1 MTFKETIIN
10 TIKGKKTGHVPFIPR
25 LDIWYKSN
33 KLRNKLPKKYK
44 DCTLDEIVKD
54 MGLGFHTIVP
64 DFSNYRGR
72 KSVALSGLGISD
84 LKTNP
89 YKINTGNL
97 DFDFKTDS
105 SGVTQ
110 TIYRTPFGS
119 ITTKTLYDCR
129 MKESGATIGHTLEH
143 AFKTAADAN
152 AIGYI
157 FENIKVEKNYKDFAE
172 YKDSIGENGIA
183 VAFCMLSAS
192 PMHHIMKSLC
202 PFESFVYQLHDNPKV
217 FESIAQKIDIFFS
230 EVVNIAASSDAEVVF
245 CGANYD
251 SFLTWPLFFKQY
263 ITSYL
268 KKYSA
273 VSHQKGKFF
282 LTHADGEN
290 EGLINEYVE
299 GCIDI
304 ADSICPYPM
313 TKLKLEDIRRV
324 FAGKIT
330 IWGGIPSICTL
341 EEFMNE
347 YEFDRYLYSLA
358 DSIGRGEHI
367 ILSFADTTPPDA
379 KFERIGKVAEFAE
392 SLKLS

>member
-1 MTFKETIIN
+1 
-10 TIKGKKTGHVPFIPR
+10 
-25 LDIWYKSN
+25 
-33 KLRNKLPKKYK
+33 
-44 DCTLDEIVKD
+44 
-54 MGLGFHTIVP
+54 MGLGSHTVVP
-64 DFSNYRGR
+64 DFSNYRNR
-72 KSVALSGLGISD
+72 NSVALSGLGISD

-89 YKINTGNL
+89 YKINTDNL
-97 DFDFKTDS
+97 DYESKTDS
-105 SGVTQ
+105 GGVTQ
-110 TIYRTPFGS
+110 TIYRTPFGK

-202 PFESFVYQLHDNPKV
+202 PFEGFVYQLHDNPKI
-217 FESIAQKIDIFFS
+217 FKILAQKIDIFFN
-230 EVVNIAASSDAEVVF
+230 EVVSISASSDAEVVF

-251 SFLTWPLFFKQY
+251 SFLTWPSFFKQY
-263 ITSYL
+263 ITPYL
-268 KKYSA
+268 KKYSD

-299 GCIDI
+299 GSIDI

-313 TKLKLEDIRRV
+313 TKLKLEDIRKE

-330 IWGGIPSICTL
+330 IWGGIPSICIL
-341 EEFMNE
+341 EEFINE
-347 YEFDRYLYSLA
+347 YDFDRYLYSLA

-379 KFERIGKVAEFAE
+379 KFERIGKVAQFAE
-392 SLKLS
+392 SLRLS

>member
-1 MTFKETIIN
+1 MNFKKTIIN
-10 TIKGKKTGHVPFIPR
+10 TIKGKKTDYVPFIPR

-33 KLRNKLPKKYK
+33 KIRNTLPKKYK
-44 DCTLDEIVKD
+44 SYTLVEIAKD
-54 MGLGFHTIVP
+54 LGLGFHTIVP
-64 DFSNYRGR
+64 DFSYYRNK
-72 KSVALSGLGISD
+72 KSAALAGLGIYD

-89 YKINTGNL
+89 YAINTDNL
-97 DFDFKTDS
+97 DFEFKTDCN
-105 SGVTQ
+105 GITQ
-110 TIYRTPFGS
+110 TIYLTPYGN
-119 ITTKTLYDCR
+119 ITTKTIYDYR

-143 AFKTAADAN
+143 AFKTAADVN

-157 FENIKVEKNYKDFAE
+157 FENIKVEKNYKDFSE
-172 YKDSIGENGIA
+172 YKDSIGNNGIT

-202 PFESFVYQLHDNPKV
+202 RFENFIYQLHDNPTI
-217 FESIAQKIDIFFS
+217 FESLAQKIDIFLS
-230 EVVNIAASSDAEVVF
+230 KIVNVAASSDADVVF

-263 ITSYL
+263 ITPYL

-273 VSHQKGKFF
+273 ISHQMDKFF

-290 EGLINEYVE
+290 EGLIKEYVE
-299 GCIDI
+299 GQIDI

-313 TKLKLEDIRRV
+313 TKLKLEDIRRE
-324 FAGKIT
+324 FNGKIT
-330 IWGGIPSICTL
+330 IWGGIPSICAL
-341 EEFMNE
+341 EKFMNE

-358 DSIGRGEHI
+358 DSIGKGDHI

-379 KFERIGKVAEFAE
+379 KFERISKLAKFTK

>member
-1 MTFKETIIN
+1 MTFRETIIN
-10 TIKGKKTGHVPFIPR
+10 TIKGKRTGHVPFVPR

-33 KLRNKLPKKYK
+33 KLRDTLPKKYRG
-44 DCTLDEIVKD
+44 CTLEEIVTD

-64 DFSNYRGR
+64 DFSNYRDK
-72 KSVALSGLGISD
+72 KSAALSGLGIYD

-89 YKINTGNL
+89 YTINTDNI
-97 DFDFKTDS
+97 DFEFKTDS

-110 TIYRTPFGS
+110 AIYKTPHGN
-119 ITTKTLYDCR
+119 ITTKTLYDIR
-129 MKESGATIGHTLEH
+129 MRQSGATIGHTLEH
-143 AFKTAADAN
+143 AFKTAADAE

-157 FENIKVEKNYKDFAE
+157 FENISVEDNYKDFAE
-172 YKDSIGENGIA
+172 YKGSIGENGIA

-202 PFESFVYQLHDNPKV
+202 PFESFVYQLHDNPPV
-217 FESIAQKIDIFFS
+217 FESLAQKIDIFFS
-230 EVVNIAASSDAEVVF
+230 KVVNIAASSNADVVF

-263 ITSYL
+263 ITPYL

-273 VSHQKGKFF
+273 ISRQKGKFF

-313 TKLKLEDIRRV
+313 TKLRLEDIRKE

-341 EEFMNE
+341 EEYMRE
-347 YEFDRYLYSLA
+347 SQFDRYLCNLA
-358 DSIGRGEHI
+358 DSIGNGDHI

-379 KFERIGKVAEFAE
+379 KFERIGKVAEFAK